1 MTSCLLSPKTKLFR
15 NGVNSLRVRDFVLEE
30 QILFYKSKF
39 FPIRLGQLLSR
50 LHCHLN
56 QHTEFIHTVV
66 LLFQSSKVEPEYLD
80 MSNNWRAD
88 IENIEQTQKPSLLFS
103 LLSCGPCFQR
113 I

>member
-1 MTSCLLSPKTKLFR
+1 MTSCLLSSKTKPFR
-15 NGVNSLRVRDFVLEE
+15 NGINSLRIRDFVLEE
-30 QILFYKSKF
+30 QILSYK
-39 FPIRLGQLLSR
+39 IRPLLSR

-66 LLFQSSKVEPEYLD
+66 LLFQSSKIEPEYLD
-80 MSNNWRAD
+80 MLDNWHAD
-88 IENIEQTQKPSLLFS
+88 IENIKQTLKPSLLFS